1 MNDYYDIAIDDMEF
15 LVNTD
20 TKGKYNQV
28 SFHCHQ
34 VCEKLLKSILV
45 LVDVNAK
52 GLLNSHSLKTIL
64 RRLHNEYILSNID
77 IRDMADLTDVY
88 FETRYHGDEYYLVT
102 ESDFKRYL
110 ELTKNVL
117 FEVNLYRESL
127 SLPTVDLNTKSEQFD
142 CNGIFTKYRER
153 YSIIDDEEWFDEL
166 KRLSKL
172 AGSSDLNILA
182 KYILDNF
189 L

>member
-1 MNDYYDIAIDDMEF
+1 MNDYYSIAIDDMEF

-45 LVDVNAK
+45 LVDVDAK

-64 RRLHNEYILSNID
+64 RRLHNECVLINID

-88 FETRYHGDEYYLVT
+88 FETRYPGDEYYVVT

-110 ELTKNVL
+110 NLTKNVL
-117 FEVNLYRESL
+117 SEVNLYRESL
-127 SLPTVDLNTKSEQFD
+127 LLPTVELNLKSALVD
-142 CNGIFTKYRER
+142 CNDIFNSYRER
-153 YSIIDDEEWFDEL
+153 YSIVDDDEWFDDL

-172 AGSSDLNILA
+172 AKSSDLNILA